1 LHVLILSQ
9 YFWPEGFRVN
19 DLALGLQERGHR
31 VTVLT
36 GLPNYPGG
44 ALYPGYGPGG
54 PWRED
59 YHGVEVIRV
68 PLLARGQ
75 SKGIRLALNYLSF
88 VVSASILGPL
98 RCRGRFDVVF
108 VFEPSPI
115 TVGIPAL
122 ALKAAKGIPVMLW
135 VLDLWPE
142 SLSATGAVTSTWVLN
157 QVRRMVRSIYRGCDW
172 VLVSS
177 RGFIERVQEVG
188 ARPDRVLYFPQWA
201 ESLYNPI
208 QVDKDAPELGQL
220 PAGFRVMFA
229 GNIGAAQGVPSIVSA
244 AEKLREYP
252 NIHWVILGDG
262 RMRGWVEE
270 QVRELG
276 LESTFHL
283 LGRHPMEAMP
293 RFFAMADA
301 LLLPLKQDP
310 IFALT
315 VPAKVQSYLACAKP
329 VIASM
334 DGEGAHI
341 VQESRAGLAC
351 PAEDPDALAEAVLT
365 MYRMA
370 PAEREAMGLR
380 ARSYYETHFERE
392 MLLDRLVGWMEDT
405 ARRHR
410 MEAAIEKT

>member
-1 LHVLILSQ
+1 MHVLILSQ
-9 YFWPEGFRVN
+9 YFWPEDFRVN
-19 DLALGLQERGHR
+19 DLALGLQERGHQ

-36 GLPNYPGG
+36 GLPNYPEGR
-44 ALYPGYGPGG
+44 LYPGYGVGG
-54 PWRED
+54 PWRENF
-59 YHGVEVIRV
+59 HGIEVIRV
-68 PLLARGQ
+68 PLVTRGR

-88 VVSASILGPL
+88 AVSAGLLGPL
-98 RCRGRFDVVF
+98 RCRGKFDLVF
-108 VFEPSPI
+108 VVQLSPI
-115 TVGIPAL
+115 TVGFPAL
-122 ALKAAKGIPVMLW
+122 VLKATKGMPVMLW

-142 SLSATGAVTSTWVLN
+142 SLSATGAVTSPRILGL
-157 QVRRMVRSIYRGCDW
+157 VRRMVRTIYRGCDRI
-172 VLVSS
+172 LVSS
-177 RGFIERVQEVG
+177 RGFIERVQKVG
-188 ARPDRVLYFPQWA
+188 ASPELVFYFPQWA

-208 QVDKDAPELGQL
+208 QVDKDAPEPGQL

-229 GNIGAAQGVPSIVSA
+229 GNIGAAQDFPTIVAA
-244 AEKLREYP
+244 AEKLKGHP
-252 NIHWVILGDG
+252 DIHWLVLGDG

-270 QVRELG
+270 QVKERG

-293 RFFAMADA
+293 RFFAMADV
-301 LLLPLKQDP
+301 LLLPLKRDP

-315 VPAKVQSYLACAKP
+315 VPAKLQSYLACARP

-341 VQESRAGLAC
+341 VQESSTGLAC
-351 PAEDPDALAEAVLT
+351 PAEDPDALAEAVLA

-380 ARSYYETHFERE
+380 GRPYYETHFERE

-405 ARRHR
+405 ARRHH
-410 MEAAIEKT
+410 MEAAIEKA